1 MDLYHMSVDAS
12 GDTDTNSNCSVGDF
26 DDDDGDEDVRKD
38 SCESVCDLR
47 TNFSAINKKKSFTI
61 DDILGLDDNNNKNK
75 IKSDN
80 LSEQYFIKPI
90 PLSPQV
96 FNYSSKGET
105 FNQF

>member
-1 MDLYHMSVDAS
+1 MSVDAS
-12 GDTDTNSNCSVGDF
+12 GDTESNSNCSIVDF

-38 SCESVCDLR
+38 SSESVCDLR

-61 DDILGLDDNNNKNK
+61 DDILGLDNNNNNKNK

-96 FNYSSKGET
+96 FNYSSKGAT